1 MLLQIESLLLEH
13 ALVNL
18 EDLIGLSAELEL
30 LELESGL
37 DKHEDGDLGL

>member
-1 MLLQIESLLLEH
+1 MLLQIESLLFKH

-18 EDLIGLSAELEL
+18 EDFIGLPAELEL

-37 DKHEDGDLGL
+37 DKHEDGNLRL